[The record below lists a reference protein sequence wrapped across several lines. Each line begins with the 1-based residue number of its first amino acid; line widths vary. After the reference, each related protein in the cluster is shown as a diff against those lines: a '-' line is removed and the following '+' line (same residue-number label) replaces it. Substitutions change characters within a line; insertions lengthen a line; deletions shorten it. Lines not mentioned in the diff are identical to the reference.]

1 MKNFLRIIALIL
13 SLFSLASCEISLPNN
28 DLHGAELSAFTD
40 DELYET
46 IYFQNLDIVDSY
58 ESEEVALEEMNSVRK
73 TVYIL
78 SMYEYE
84 ISNGGLCQFFVNSTR
99 ELAPYVSRCLDEVG
113 ATEHKNLFDSF
124 ISDNN
129 INVYELE
136 SFVIDDLDEFSK
148 QNERYDFD
156 SFDEEYDKLPFLRAI
171 IVEYIRKN
179 INEF

>member
-1 MKNFLRIIALIL
+1 MLLFTLTSCGFVVNKN
-13 SLFSLASCEISLPNN
+13 
-28 DLHGAELSAFTD
+28 LHGENLEKLSD
-40 DELYET
+40 DELYEAV
-46 IYFQNLDIVDSY
+46 YFQNLDIVDSY
-58 ESEEVALEEMNSVRK
+58 ESEEAALEEMSSVRR

-84 ISNGGLCQFFVNSTR
+84 ISNGGLCQFFVNSSR
-99 ELAPYVSRCLDEVG
+99 DLAPYVSKCLDEVG

-136 SFVIDDLDEFSK
+136 SFIIEDLDEFSK

-156 SFDEEYDKLPFLRAI
+156 SFDEEYDKLPFLRDS
-171 IVEYIRKN
+171 IVDYIRKN

>member
-1 MKNFLRIIALIL
+1 MNKFLKIISIIL
-13 SLFSLASCEISLPNN
+13 SLFSLTSCNTSLPNK
-28 DLHGAELSAFTD
+28 DLHGEELSDLTD

-46 IYFQNLDIVDSY
+46 IYFQNLDIVYSY
-58 ESEEVALEEMNSVRK
+58 ESEEIALKKMDSVRK

-99 ELAPYVSRCLDEVG
+99 ELAPYVSKCLAEIG
-113 ATEHKNLFDSF
+113 ATEHRALFDSF
-124 ISDNN
+124 IFDNN

-136 SFVIDDLDEFSK
+136 SFITDDSDDYSK
-148 QNERYDFD
+148 QKKRYDFD
-156 SFDEEYDKLPFLRAI
+156 SFDEEYDELPFLRES
-171 IVEYIRKN
+171 IVDYIRKN

>member
-1 MKNFLRIIALIL
+1 MKKLLKAITIIMLLFTLTSCGFVVNKNFHGENLEKL
-13 SLFSLASCEISLPNN
+13 S
-28 DLHGAELSAFTD
+28 D
-40 DELYET
+40 DELYEAV
-46 IYFQNLDIVDSY
+46 YFQNLDIVDSY
-58 ESEEVALEEMNSVRK
+58 ESEEAALEEMSSVRR

-84 ISNGGLCQFFVNSTR
+84 ISNGGLCQFFVNSSR
-99 ELAPYVSRCLDEVG
+99 ELAPYVSKCLDEVG

-136 SFVIDDLDEFSK
+136 SFIIEDLDEFSK

-156 SFDEEYDKLPFLRAI
+156 SFDEEYDKLPFLRDS
-171 IVEYIRKN
+171 IVDYIRKN